1 MISTKNRDMTERV
14 LICLIVLVS
23 VALCIL
29 LMIFMAGVIG
39 DYMAA
44 KAAQEEVHEQEE
56 FAATIEISAVSDL
69 VFIAGEREQQVDFV
83 NYAENDFAICAVV
96 YMSDG
101 TELLRTGLILP
112 GETATEAVLSAIL
125 GPGVYPNATIVYE
138 IYELDGDGT
147 VQSCFAFPV
156 EITSIE

>member
-1 MISTKNRDMTERV
+1 MISTKNRDRTERV

-23 VALCIL
+23 VIFCFL
-29 LMIFMAGVIG
+29 LASLIVSVIG
-39 DYMAA
+39 DYRAA
-44 KAAQEEVHEQEE
+44 KAKEAAWSEEALIETV
-56 FAATIEISAVSDL
+56 EISAVSDL

-112 GETATEAVLSAIL
+112 GEAATEAVLSAIL

-147 VQSCFAFPV
+147 V
-156 EITSIE
+156 